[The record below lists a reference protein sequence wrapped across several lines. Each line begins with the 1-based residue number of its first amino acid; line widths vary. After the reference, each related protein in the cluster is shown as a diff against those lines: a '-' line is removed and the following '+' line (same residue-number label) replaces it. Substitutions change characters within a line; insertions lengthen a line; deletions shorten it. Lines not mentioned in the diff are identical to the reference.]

1 MDWDYNYV
9 IAIDY
14 DGTLC
19 KDRQTNEMNEDI
31 LQFAKD
37 VKNLGCV
44 IILWTSR
51 HGHELQEAIDVC
63 ASRGLYFDY
72 INEYPKRTKSP
83 KVCADMYIDNKSMID
98 GKIPIRRFWRQL
110 KKELRTGEFIMIPRL

>member
-1 MDWDYNYV
+1 MEWDYNYV

-19 KDRQTNEMNEDI
+19 SDRENKVLNNDI
-31 LQFAKD
+31 LRFAKD
-37 VKNLGCV
+37 AKNIGCV

-51 HGHELQEAIDVC
+51 CDHELQEAIDVC

-83 KVCADMYIDNKSMID
+83 KICADMYIDNKSMIN
-98 GKIPIRRFWRQL
+98 GKIPIKKFWKQL
-110 KKELRTGEFIMIPRL
+110 KRDIATGDFVLLERL

>member
-1 MDWDYNYV
+1 MEWDYNYV

-19 KDRQTNEMNEDI
+19 TDRKNNTINESLFD
-31 LQFAKD
+31 FSKK
-37 VKNLGCV
+37 VKSMGCV

-51 HGHELQEAIDVC
+51 CDYELQEAIDVC
-63 ASRGLYFDY
+63 ASHGLYFDY

-83 KVCADMYIDNKSMID
+83 KICADMYIDNKSVIK
-98 GKIPIRRFWRQL
+98 GKIPIKRFYKQL
-110 KKELRTGEFIMIPRL
+110 IRELNTGAYQLIER

>member
-19 KDRQTNEMNEDI
+19 KDRYNNVLDEGI
-31 LQFAKD
+31 LYFAKR

-51 HGHELQEAIDVC
+51 CGRELQEAIDVC

-72 INEYPKRTKSP
+72 INRYPKRTTSP
-83 KVCADMYIDNKSMID
+83 KICADLYIDNKSVPQ
-98 GKIPIRRFWRQL
+98 GKIPIKRLYKQVV
-110 KKELRTGEFIMIPRL
+110 KELNTGNYTLIKRI

>member
-1 MDWDYNYV
+1 MEWDYNYV
-9 IAIDY
+9 VAIDY

-19 KDRQTNEMNEDI
+19 KDRKNNTLNEDI
-31 LQFAKD
+31 LRFSKD
-37 VKNLGCV
+37 AKNLGCV

-51 HGHELQEAIDVC
+51 CGHELQEAIDVC

-83 KVCADMYIDNKSMID
+83 KICADMYIDNKSMLN
-98 GKIPIRRFWRQL
+98 GKIPIKRFWKQL
-110 KKELRTGEFIMIPRL
+110 RKEIASGEFVLVERD

>member
-1 MDWDYNYV
+1 MEWDYNYV

-19 KDRQTNEMNEDI
+19 KDRKNNIFNDDI
-31 LQFAKD
+31 VEFAKM
-37 VKNLGCV
+37 VKRLGCV

-51 HGHELQEAIDVC
+51 CDYELQEAIDLC
-63 ASRGLYFDY
+63 ASKGLYFDY

-83 KVCADMYIDNKSMID
+83 KICADMYIDNKSMLN
-98 GKIPIRRFWRQL
+98 GKIPIKRFYKQVLKDIHNGNYQL
-110 KKELRTGEFIMIPRL
+110 LNRD

>member
-1 MDWDYNYV
+1 MEWDYNYV

-19 KDRQTNEMNEDI
+19 KDRVNNLFNEDI
-31 LQFAKD
+31 LQFAKQ
-37 VKNLGCV
+37 VKQLGCV

-51 HGHELQEAIDVC
+51 CGYELQEAIDLC

-72 INEYPKRTKSP
+72 INEYPKRTISP
-83 KVCADMYIDNKSMID
+83 KVCADMYIDNKSMLN
-98 GKIPIRRFWRQL
+98 GKIPIKRFYKQVL
-110 KKELRTGEFIMIPRL
+110 KDIRTGDFIMLDRE

>member
-1 MDWDYNYV
+1 MEWDYNYV

-19 KDRQTNEMNEDI
+19 KDRTKNEMNEDI
-31 LQFAKD
+31 LRFSKD
-37 VKNLGCV
+37 AKNLGCV

-51 HGHELQEAIDVC
+51 CGHELQEAIDVC

-83 KVCADMYIDNKSMID
+83 KVCADMYIDNKSMLN
-98 GKIPIRRFWRQL
+98 GRIPIKRFWKQL
-110 KKELRTGEFIMIPRL
+110 KRELASGEYRMMPRI

>member
-1 MDWDYNYV
+1 MEWDYNYV

-19 KDRQTNEMNEDI
+19 KDRKNNLLNEDI
-31 LQFAKD
+31 LRFSKD
-37 VKNLGCV
+37 AKNLGCV

-51 HGHELQEAIDVC
+51 CDNELQEAIDVC

-83 KVCADMYIDNKSMID
+83 KICADMYIDNKSMLN
-98 GKIPIRRFWRQL
+98 GKIPIRRFWKQL
-110 KKELRTGEFIMIPRL
+110 KRELASGEYRMMPRI

>member
-1 MDWDYNYV
+1 MEWDYNYV

-19 KDRQTNEMNEDI
+19 KDRHKHILNDDI
-31 LQFAKD
+31 LNFAKQ
-37 VKNLGCV
+37 VKQLGCV

-51 HGHELQEAIDVC
+51 CDYELQEAIDLC

-83 KVCADMYIDNKSMID
+83 KVCADMYIDNKSMLN
-98 GKIPIRRFWRQL
+98 GKIPIKRFYKQVL
-110 KKELRTGEFIMIPRL
+110 KDIRDGNFLLINRD

>member
-1 MDWDYNYV
+1 MEWDYNYV

-19 KDRQTNEMNEDI
+19 KDRHKNILDDDI
-31 LQFAKD
+31 LDFAKA
-37 VKNLGCV
+37 VKGIGCV

-51 HGHELQEAIDVC
+51 CDGELQEAIDVC

-83 KVCADMYIDNKSMID
+83 KICADMYIDNKSVIK
-98 GKIPIRRFWRQL
+98 GKIPIKRFYKQL
-110 KKELRTGEFIMIPRL
+110 IKELNSGAYQLIQR

>member
-1 MDWDYNYV
+1 MEWDYNFV

-19 KDRQTNEMNEDI
+19 KDRHTNTLND
-31 LQFAKD
+31 D
-37 VKNLGCV
+37 VLRFTKYVKRLGCIV
-44 IILWTSR
+44 ILWTSR
-51 HGHELQEAIDVC
+51 CDHELQEAIDVC

-83 KVCADMYIDNKSMID
+83 KICADMYIDNKSVIN
-98 GKIPIRRFWRQL
+98 GKIPIKGFYKQL
-110 KKELRTGEFIMIPRL
+110 NKELKTGKYILIER